1 MAIERAALLQ
11 GVDDIQD
18 KLESMEQ
25 THFGDKQAH
34 FESYRDFVRD
44 RLDNVSCVVLS
55 HMYMTEAS
63 CQSDVAEIKSDMC
76 QVLQLGEK
84 LKKNSNENF
93 LDAILEIEDIIGNL
107 CLTIVYV

>member
-1 MAIERAALLQ
+1 MQWCLQKLESRTELPLCDDTDNQAVWNMAIERAALLQ

-44 RLDNVSCVVLS
+44 RLDLS
-55 HMYMTEAS
+55 LIHISEPTRPY
-63 CQSDVAEIKSDMC
+63 
-76 QVLQLGEK
+76 
-84 LKKNSNENF
+84 
-93 LDAILEIEDIIGNL
+93 
-107 CLTIVYV
+107 

>member
-11 GVDDIQD
+11 GLDEIQD
-18 KLESMEQ
+18 KLDCLQ
-25 THFGDKQAH
+25 RTHFGDKQAH

-44 RLDNVSCVVLS
+44 RLDNITCVVLS

-76 QVLQLGEK
+76 QVLQLGEEM
-84 LKKNSNENF
+84 KKNSNENF
-93 LDAILEIEDIIGNL
+93 LDIILEIEDIVGKL